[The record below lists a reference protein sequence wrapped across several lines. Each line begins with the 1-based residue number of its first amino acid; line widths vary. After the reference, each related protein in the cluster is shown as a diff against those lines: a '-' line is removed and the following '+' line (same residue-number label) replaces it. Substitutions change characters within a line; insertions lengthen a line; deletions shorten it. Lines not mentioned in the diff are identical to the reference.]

1 MLKEIHDKLIALTD
15 EELRILNG
23 ENSVDRSIYTD
34 YDEGEYLYF
43 KASERKKLSKAVEL
57 IKLTEYLIIEIIEFV
72 GYENPT
78 YLYKI
83 FKKKFGMTPR
93 EYKMNRINNF
103 RFT

>member
-1 MLKEIHDKLIALTD
+1 M
-15 EELRILNG
+15 
-23 ENSVDRSIYTD
+23 
-34 YDEGEYLYF
+34 
-43 KASERKKLSKAVEL
+43 
-57 IKLTEYLIIEIIEFV
+57 IEIIEFV

-78 YLYKI
+78 YFYKI